1 MSRFESRF
9 SHGLYRSRNGVIFGV
24 CRGLAEYS
32 DISLFR
38 IRFIVVVLLLFTGI
52 WPIVIL
58 YVIAAF
64 LMKPEPIIF
73 FEDMDERELYD
84 DMMRSRERTTD
95 RIKRRHEELER
106 RIQRLEHTVTAPEFD
121 WERRLN
127 SESS

>member
-9 SHGLYRSRNGVIFGV
+9 SHGPYRSRKGVIFGV

-32 DISLFR
+32 DISLFW
-38 IRFIVVVLLLFTGI
+38 IRFIAVVVLLFTGI

-58 YVIAAF
+58 YVIAAL
-64 LMKPEPIIF
+64 LMKPEPVIF
-73 FEDMDERELYD
+73 LEDMDEREFYD
-84 DMMRSRERTTD
+84 SLIRSREMTTD

-121 WERRLN
+121 WERRFN
-127 SESS
+127 SEP